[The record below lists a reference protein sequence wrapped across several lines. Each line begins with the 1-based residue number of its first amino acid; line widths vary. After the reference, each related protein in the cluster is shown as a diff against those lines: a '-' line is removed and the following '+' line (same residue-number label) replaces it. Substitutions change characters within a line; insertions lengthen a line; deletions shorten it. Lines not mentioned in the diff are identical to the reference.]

1 MELAFEQK
9 QRSCLKRTAHL
20 SLAQEQTQELI
31 IPDTMPD
38 AARTLICYAEPEL
51 QSKTSRAGSLL
62 VTGNL
67 RASCLYADEAGGLQL
82 LTTDVPFTLK
92 LESSDLQELTQ
103 SVVRCSVRSADSR
116 LINSRKVLLRISV
129 LVQADGYEPWTEE
142 VRALTDAPAC
152 LQQKT
157 QSYSNA
163 VPVETA
169 ERAFQVSEELNVPEG
184 RAKIVR
190 LADCMLQPVVTEQN
204 LVGSKAVMKGTAN
217 LQLTYLDEQ
226 NELRT
231 LSLAVPFSQY
241 CQLQGDYEQN
251 EDVETA
257 LLVTGV
263 QLEPVDTET
272 GQKLLFGAG
281 ILAQCTVI
289 QPQTLTLCE
298 DAYST
303 RGDFQPQ
310 WQEQEYS
317 MRLDAQTLREPIRP
331 SFPAQATAVLD
342 CRVYPDAMAL
352 ERTADGVIVHVPLRA
367 DTVYTDADGAVQSES
382 FRTEV
387 SCKTALDEDCA
398 CEAVFQLQPEG
409 YAAAGS
415 GAVELRY
422 DAVFQLQ
429 SFAKQKLQNLVGGTL
444 DLTRQPRA
452 ERASVVI
459 RRTVGAAAAV
469 GPCQALQDHGAG
481 HPDGQSSDAAGGRG
495 RKASPHSHVRQ
506 RRRTMEHRSIYEQIA
521 GRTDGTVYIGV
532 VGPVRTGKSTF
543 IKRFMEQLVLPNIE
557 NVYERERATD
567 ELPQSG
573 SGRTIMTAEPKFV
586 PNEAARISPD
596 GKTTLRVRL
605 IDSVGYMI
613 PGAVGD
619 TEDGRPRMVTT
630 PWAPEELPMA
640 QAAELG
646 TKKVMEDHSSLGVV
660 VTTDG
665 TVTDIP
671 REDYREAEARAI
683 TDMQKTGKPFVV
695 LVNTQSPGAA
705 PAEAL
710 CAQLRSEY
718 GVQALAMDCMHMQT
732 QDIGRLLEA
741 VMYAFPVEELR
752 FFLPSWVRAL
762 PDGHPVKAALYDAML
777 ERAGALT
784 SLSEAES
791 VLGTLQ
797 ELEPVDEFRVREV
810 DLGTGTV
817 SCELHLPQALF
828 YEELSRQ
835 AGVEIADDEALLQM
849 LQELA
854 QTKKLYDKVQTALE
868 QVKATGYG
876 IVMPGA
882 EELKLEKPE
891 IVKKNGNYAVKLR
904 ASAPSI
910 HMLRAQIETEISP
923 MVGGEQESQQLI
935 DYLLGEYEEDTD
947 KLWQSNI
954 FGKSLYELVSEGV
967 TAKIMRMPDDAR
979 QKLTKTLGRMI
990 NENTGGMICILL

>member
-31 IPDTMPD
+31 IPDAMPD

-251 EDVETA
+251 EDVEIA

-331 SFPAQATAVLD
+331 SFPAQASAVLD

-459 RRTVGAAAAV
+459 RRTGAQQPLWDLA
-469 GPCQALQDHGAG
+469 
-481 HPDGQSSDAAGGRG
+481 
-495 RKASPHSHVRQ
+495 
-506 RRRTMEHRSIYEQIA
+506 
-521 GRTDGTVYIGV
+521 
-532 VGPVRTGKSTF
+532 
-543 IKRFMEQLVLPNIE
+543 KR
-557 NVYERERATD
+557 Y
-567 ELPQSG
+567 
-573 SGRTIMTAEPKFV
+573 
-586 PNEAARISPD
+586 
-596 GKTTLRVRL
+596 KTT
-605 IDSVGYMI
+605 
-613 PGAVGD
+613 
-619 TEDGRPRMVTT
+619 
-630 PWAPEELPMA
+630 A
-640 QAAELG
+640 QAIQTANHLTQPE
-646 TKKVMEDHSSLGVV
+646 V
-660 VTTDG
+660 
-665 TVTDIP
+665 
-671 REDYREAEARAI
+671 EA
-683 TDMQKTGKPFVV
+683 
-695 LVNTQSPGAA
+695 
-705 PAEAL
+705 
-710 CAQLRSEY
+710 
-718 GVQALAMDCMHMQT
+718 
-732 QDIGRLLEA
+732 GRLL
-741 VMYAFPVEELR
+741 L
-752 FFLPSWVRAL
+752 
-762 PDGHPVKAALYDAML
+762 
-777 ERAGALT
+777 
-784 SLSEAES
+784 
-791 VLGTLQ
+791 
-797 ELEPVDEFRVREV
+797 
-810 DLGTGTV
+810 
-817 SCELHLPQALF
+817 
-828 YEELSRQ
+828 
-835 AGVEIADDEALLQM
+835 I
-849 LQELA
+849 
-854 QTKKLYDKVQTALE
+854 
-868 QVKATGYG
+868 
-876 IVMPGA
+876 
-882 EELKLEKPE
+882 
-891 IVKKNGNYAVKLR
+891 
-904 ASAPSI
+904 
-910 HMLRAQIETEISP
+910 P
-923 MVGGEQESQQLI
+923 M
-935 DYLLGEYEEDTD
+935 
-947 KLWQSNI
+947 
-954 FGKSLYELVSEGV
+954 
-967 TAKIMRMPDDAR
+967 
-979 QKLTKTLGRMI
+979 
-990 NENTGGMICILL
+990 